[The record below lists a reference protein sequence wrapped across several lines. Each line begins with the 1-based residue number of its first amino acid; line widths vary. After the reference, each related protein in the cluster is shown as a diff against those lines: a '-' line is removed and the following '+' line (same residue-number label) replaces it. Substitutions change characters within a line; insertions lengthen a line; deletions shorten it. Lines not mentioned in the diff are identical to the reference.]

1 MKKKVMSAVLAA
13 AMVVGMAGNVVT
25 VSAEEKYDLTLYSID
40 TTDPDFEDWLAN
52 VEDATG
58 LNINVIAAPT
68 DTDTRQQK
76 ITTMLSTGDA
86 SVDVIQINDEMSAA
100 FKNSGWLEGLNDTVM
115 TDDIADQFAQGYV
128 KNMITDKDGN
138 IIGVPGYTGY
148 FAFWVNQEI
157 MDEVGIKSID
167 TKEDFMKYMKAVS
180 KDGRFGYGGSWEKT
194 YAFNELARRSMTE
207 NTDAGSCGALEQ
219 IMQRQICLAQIRSTW
234 KWYRIS
240 AARESVRSL
249 QIPGAMFSTKHPRI
263 KMQL

>member
-25 VSAEEKYDLTLYSID
+25 VSAKEKYDLTLYSIN

-58 LNINVIAAPT
+58 LNINVVAAPT
-68 DTDTRQQK
+68 DSDTRQQK

-86 SVDVIQINDEMSAA
+86 SVDVIEINDEMSAA

-128 KNMITDKDGN
+128 KDMITDKDGN

-148 FAFWVNQEI
+148 LAFWVNQE
-157 MDEVGIKSID
+157 
-167 TKEDFMKYMKAVS
+167 
-180 KDGRFGYGGSWEKT
+180 SWM
-194 YAFNELARRSMTE
+194 RSE
-207 NTDAGSCGALEQ
+207 SNPLIQ
-219 IMQRQICLAQIRSTW
+219 
-234 KWYRIS
+234 KRIS
-240 AARESVRSL
+240 
-249 QIPGAMFSTKHPRI
+249 
-263 KMQL
+263 